1 MSTNL
6 PNNQEN
12 QEIDL
17 SMISAKINGFFDGIY
32 SKIYRTILYFQKNA
46 KIIITLFVIGAGLGL
61 YLDTTSEHYS
71 HEIVVIPN
79 FESTDY
85 LYSKIDLIQS
95 KIKERDTVF
104 LKSIGV
110 SNPKNLVNIDI
121 APIIDIYSFV
131 NNNKNQSILVNAQN
145 TPNFELIKLLAEDGD
160 IKKVVTDEITSK
172 NYANHKI
179 SITTNNKI
187 SNKNTIEP
195 ILKYLN
201 QNKYFKNIQ
210 KSKLRS
216 AATKIIENNGI
227 ITQIN
232 GLLAQFSSAI
242 NNQPKSDK
250 LVYYNENTQLNDI
263 LKTKENLIIE
273 TSFQKLD
280 LILFSKIIRD
290 TSSIVNIKDTKQLNN
305 KLKFIF
311 PLFFIFLFVF
321 FDSLSKFYK
330 KEALKALNKKL

>member
-104 LKSIGV
+104 FKSIGI
-110 SNPKNLVNIDI
+110 SSPKNLVQIEI
-121 APIIDIYSFV
+121 EPIVDIYTFV
-131 NNNKNQSILVNAQN
+131 NKGQPVAGNVQN
-145 TPNFELIKLLAEDGD
+145 SQNFELVKLLAEDGD
-160 IKKVVTDEITSK
+160 IKKVVADEITSR

-179 SITTNNKI
+179 SIKTKDKI
-187 SNKNTIEP
+187 SNKNTLEP
-195 ILKYLN
+195 LLNYLN
-201 QNKYFKNIQ
+201 TNDYFNNI
-210 KSKLRS
+210 KESKINS
-216 AATKIIENNGI
+216 INIKISENQGI
-227 ITQIN
+227 ISQIN
-232 GLLAQFSSAI
+232 GLINQFSSAI
-242 NNQPKSDK
+242 NSPQKSDK
-250 LVYYNENTQLNDI
+250 LVYYNENTQLNDV
-263 LKTKENLIIE
+263 LKNKENLISE
-273 TSFQKLD
+273 TAYLKLQ
-280 LILFSKIIRD
+280 LIDFSKTIKD
-290 TSSIVNIKDTKQLNN
+290 TSSVINIKDNEKLNN
-305 KLKFIF
+305 KLKFF
-311 PLFFIFLFVF
+311 LPLIFIFIFIFVGF
-321 FDSLSKFYK
+321 VKNFYK
-330 KEALKALNKKL
+330 KEALKALNKK